1 MVSRR
6 FLAVFLALGVSVV
19 PLHVQAGSGEFLE
32 NTGVACLVGGA
43 LVGTAA
49 LFVAPA
55 AVVTVAGTSVM
66 PTAVSAGAS
75 AMFGCGIGATSTL
88 AYYGYKWIDDALF
101 QEPLYPTLYPLREQL
116 QSDTGAVPTE
126 GR

>member
-66 PTAVSAGAS
+66 VSA
-75 AMFGCGIGATSTL
+75 
-88 AYYGYKWIDDALF
+88 
-101 QEPLYPTLYPLREQL
+101 PLRRWLITVTSGSTMHYSKSHFIRRCIRCASSCKAIPAQFRPKGVRRL
-116 QSDTGAVPTE
+116 ARSRALGIC
-126 GR
+126 